1 MYEIIK
7 LCLKSQFFFSQL
19 KFLLE
24 LQTFLGI
31 KSIMKSKFQ
40 KLFNSYFEF
49 IVSPQ
54 TCQMLD
60 WTIFFTLLQNNH
72 PCSDWYDEMMA
83 VLGSI
88 QQMNIQKGSD

>member
-1 MYEIIK
+1 MYEITK
-7 LCLKSQFFFSQL
+7 LCLKSQFFFTIEVPSWI
-19 KFLLE
+19 
-24 LQTFLGI
+24 TNFLGI

-40 KLFNSYFEF
+40 KLFNLYFEF